1 MAVTAID
8 HGGRVVTVISQRV
21 EFPTPKGTSQDSAF
35 TTNIHGGSLKRT
47 MWQATSWVAS
57 LRNHATAVSQVINAI
72 ALSADSDGY
81 PS

>member
-1 MAVTAID
+1 
-8 HGGRVVTVISQRV
+8 
-21 EFPTPKGTSQDSAF
+21 
-35 TTNIHGGSLKRT
+35 